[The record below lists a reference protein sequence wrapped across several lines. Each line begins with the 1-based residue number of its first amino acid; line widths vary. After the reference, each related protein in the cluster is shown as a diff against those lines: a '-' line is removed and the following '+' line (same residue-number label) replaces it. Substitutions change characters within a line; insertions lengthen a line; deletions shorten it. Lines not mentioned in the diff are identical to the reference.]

1 MSTLRVGDLV
11 VLAAED
17 GSLLSA
23 EPLRRRAAVRPPSSS
38 WPHVGGACV
47 FELCLA
53 HASPESA
60 EVWSRELVR
69 LRHTRSGQLLC
80 ASPNTPTTAEA
91 DDCLAVSVL
100 PEGELRGAAAVAT
113 SCWEVGR
120 ASGGH
125 GGIALQAGEQLLLR
139 GAACGLYLRASDGE
153 ASGGGAAQRWTLM
166 RYAAAAP
173 ARALRADDCVVVELR
188 RGGGEGGG
196 GDDAPRC
203 LAAGVAPSE
212 PVLALEA
219 AEVHAPPPPPPPRG
233 RRRARSRRRAPPSPA
248 CCPTRAPRGSSCPT
262 GRRARAPPPPSAAA
276 AAAVWSTSS
285 QAPPSVK
292 RRRST
297 RAPPPPP
304 SGSPPSAPPAPS
316 AAPSPS
322 PPGRPT
328 TPTAA
333 TMTTTTTTLR
343 RWWRAADG

>member
-153 ASGGGAAQRWTLM
+153 ASRGGAAQRWTLN

-173 ARALRADDCVVVELR
+173 ALSLI
-188 RGGGEGGG
+188 
-196 GDDAPRC
+196 
-203 LAAGVAPSE
+203 
-212 PVLALEA
+212 
-219 AEVHAPPPPPPPRG
+219 HI
-233 RRRARSRRRAPPSPA
+233 
-248 CCPTRAPRGSSCPT
+248 
-262 GRRARAPPPPSAAA
+262 
-276 AAAVWSTSS
+276 
-285 QAPPSVK
+285 
-292 RRRST
+292 
-297 RAPPPPP
+297 
-304 SGSPPSAPPAPS
+304 
-316 AAPSPS
+316 
-322 PPGRPT
+322 
-328 TPTAA
+328 
-333 TMTTTTTTLR
+333 
-343 RWWRAADG
+343 

>member
-1 MSTLRVGDLV
+1 M
-11 VLAAED
+11 
-17 GSLLSA
+17 
-23 EPLRRRAAVRPPSSS
+23 
-38 WPHVGGACV
+38 
-47 FELCLA
+47 
-53 HASPESA
+53 
-60 EVWSRELVR
+60 R

-153 ASGGGAAQRWTLM
+153 ASRGGAAQRWTLM

-173 ARALRADDCVVVELR
+173 ARAPRADDRAVVEPR

-219 AEVHAPPPPPPPRG
+219 AEVHAPPATAAAAWAAAGALEAASAAVAGVLPHAGAAWQLVPD
-233 RRRARSRRRAPPSPA
+233 RAAGA
-248 CCPTRAPRGSSCPT
+248 
-262 GRRARAPPPPSAAA
+262 SAAA
-276 AAAVWSTSS
+276 AVGRGRRCRLVHLLSGTSL
-285 QAPPSVK
+285 
-292 RRRST
+292 
-297 RAPPPPP
+297 
-304 SGSPPSAPPAPS
+304 GE
-316 AAPSPS
+316 
-322 PPGRPT
+322 
-328 TPTAA
+328 AA
-333 TMTTTTTTLR
+333 TLDPRAAATAERQPALCAAGALGCAVSFSTGAADDAGGDDDTTATTRR

>member
-100 PEGELRGAAAVAT
+100 PEDELRGAAAVAT

-153 ASGGGAAQRWTLM
+153 A
-166 RYAAAAP
+166 AAAAP
-173 ARALRADDCVVVELR
+173 RSGDADACGSGARALRADDCVVVELH
-188 RGGGEGGG
+188 RGGGEGG

-203 LAAGVAPSE
+203 LAAGVAPSG
-212 PVLALEA
+212 VLALEA
-219 AEVHAPPPPPPPRG
+219 AEVPP
-233 RRRARSRRRAPPSPA
+233 
-248 CCPTRAPRGSSCPT
+248 
-262 GRRARAPPPPSAAA
+262 AAA
-276 AAAVWSTSS
+276 AAAAWAAGASGGER
-285 QAPPSVK
+285 A
-292 RRRST
+292 RRR
-297 RAPPPPP
+297 
-304 SGSPPSAPPAPS
+304 
-316 AAPSPS
+316 AAPR
-322 PPGRPT
+322 GRRV
-328 TPTAA
+328 AA
-333 TMTTTTTTLR
+333 
-343 RWWRAADG
+343 RA

>member
-139 GAACGLYLRASDGE
+139 GAAL
-153 ASGGGAAQRWTLM
+153 
-166 RYAAAAP
+166 
-173 ARALRADDCVVVELR
+173 
-188 RGGGEGGG
+188 
-196 GDDAPRC
+196 PR
-203 LAAGVAPSE
+203 LA
-212 PVLALEA
+212 
-219 AEVHAPPPPPPPRG
+219 
-233 RRRARSRRRAPPSPA
+233 
-248 CCPTRAPRGSSCPT
+248 
-262 GRRARAPPPPSAAA
+262 
-276 AAAVWSTSS
+276 
-285 QAPPSVK
+285 
-292 RRRST
+292 
-297 RAPPPPP
+297 
-304 SGSPPSAPPAPS
+304 
-316 AAPSPS
+316 SPS
-322 PPGRPT
+322 D
-328 TPTAA
+328 A
-333 TMTTTTTTLR
+333 R
-343 RWWRAADG
+343 R